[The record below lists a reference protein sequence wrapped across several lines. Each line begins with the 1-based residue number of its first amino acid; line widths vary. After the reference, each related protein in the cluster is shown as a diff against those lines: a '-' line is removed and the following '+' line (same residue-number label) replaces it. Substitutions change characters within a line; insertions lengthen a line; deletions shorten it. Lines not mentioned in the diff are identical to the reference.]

1 MMIGATPATLTNS
14 GCTTPSE
21 MPAAT
26 PASIALPPASRILTP
41 ASAARYWVA
50 AIMWC
55 VPMMVGRWDFM
66 LAPLCHGELR
76 RNEDQLG
83 RHQARD
89 QPLHPP
95 GRSAVPHRTRCES
108 FRFAPASCDDRS
120 LTPFISF
127 RYEARAA

>member
-26 PASIALPPASRILTP
+26 PASIALPPASRILKP

-66 LAPLCHGELR
+66 LALLCQGLVSL
-76 RNEDQLG
+76 DGMKSDLG
-83 RHQARD
+83 RHRARD
-89 QPLHPP
+89 QPPDPP
-95 GRSAVPHRTRCES
+95 GRSFRRARRGRAPTTGLVRVSDHAAPRPH
-108 FRFAPASCDDRS
+108 ANVGVANP
-120 LTPFISF
+120 
-127 RYEARAA
+127 